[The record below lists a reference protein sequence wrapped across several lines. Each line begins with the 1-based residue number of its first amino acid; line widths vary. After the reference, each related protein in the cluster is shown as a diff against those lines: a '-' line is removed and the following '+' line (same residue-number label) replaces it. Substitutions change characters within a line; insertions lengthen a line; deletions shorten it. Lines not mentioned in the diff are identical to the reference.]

1 MSLRSFSHLA
11 FILIG
16 LLAFSTLLT
25 NSFPHALHA
34 QSISDIKAQIEDHN
48 AQIRKIEE
56 EIAIYQKELNV
67 ISGQK
72 QTLESA
78 IKSIDVSRQ
87 KILAQIQV
95 TQTKITATNLKLD
108 ELALK
113 ITDKSQAI
121 ALDRKAVAHSL
132 RRLQREEDTSLIERV
147 FAADTLADGWTM
159 ADQLTSVNGALKE
172 NAEGLATDRIV
183 LTDQHTAVEAT
194 KAELSQLRRQLAAQ
208 QGELDANKAEKQR
221 LLNQTRQTEA
231 TYQSVI
237 EQKRAQQRAFES
249 ALSALEDSLNVT
261 VSPTSIPSVGSG
273 VLAWPYTSAF
283 AQGCVSKSG
292 ALGNRFCITQYFGTT
307 PFSTANPQVYNGSGH
322 NGIDIG
328 MPTGTGVLAALSGS
342 VTGTGNTDAIPGCY
356 SFGKWVLVKHA
367 NGIST
372 LYAHLSSI
380 GVSAG
385 QSVST
390 GAVLGYSGMTG
401 YATGPHLHFATYAS
415 QGLQIMTLGQFR
427 GATTPCA
434 NARMPVAPKEAYLNP
449 MSYL

>member
-1 MSLRSFSHLA
+1 MSLRSLASLFSILA
-11 FILIG
+11 LLLI
-16 LLAFSTLLT
+16 FSVVTANL
-25 NSFPHALHA
+25 FPSATQA
-34 QSISDIKAQIEDHN
+34 QSINDIRSQIDEHN
-48 AQIRKIEE
+48 RKIQDLEA

-87 KILAQIQV
+87 KILAQISV
-95 TQTKITATNLKLD
+95 TQTKITATNLKLN
-108 ELALK
+108 ELSLK

-121 ALDRKAVAHSL
+121 ALDQKAVAQTI
-132 RRLQREEDTSLIERV
+132 RRLNREEEVSLVERV
-147 FAADTLADGWTM
+147 FAGETLAAAWES
-159 ADQLTSVNGALKE
+159 ADQLTTLNGALRE
-172 NAEGLATDRIV
+172 NADGLAHDRIV

-194 KAELSQLRRQLAAQ
+194 KNELSRLRRQLAAQ
-208 QGELDANKAEKQR
+208 QGELDANRAEKQR
-221 LLNQTRQTEA
+221 LLNQTKQTES
-231 TYQSVI
+231 TYQSI
-237 EQKRAQQRAFES
+237 IAEKRAQQKAFES
-249 ALSALEDSLNVT
+249 ALSALEDSLNVAVNPAT
-261 VSPTSIPSVGSG
+261 IPSVATG
-273 VLAWPYTSAF
+273 VLAWPYSSTF
-283 AQGCVSKSG
+283 AQGCVSKAG

-307 PFSTANPQVYNGSGH
+307 PFSTSNPQVYNGAGH

-328 MPTGTGVLAALSGS
+328 MPSGTAVLAALSGT

-380 GVSAG
+380 SVSPG

-390 GAVLGYSGMTG
+390 GTVVGYSGMTG

-415 QGLQIMTLGQFR
+415 QAVQIMTLGQFR

-434 NARMPVAPKEAYLNP
+434 NARMPVAPKDAYLNP